1 MGFARYYTVNGNLDP
16 EKFKNY
22 SMDCKLVCDY
32 ITKQYGHE
40 IAGFDGTGDSL
51 FSESEVCF
59 NGQGDDDSHET
70 FLLTTGTTGFQFT
83 KTQLKPYD
91 KHVYACL
98 VIAQHYF
105 DNIEVNGDGE
115 EDDYPELTT
124 IIKSIIR
131 DRKINHL
138 IDSKK

>member
-1 MGFARYYTVNGNLDP
+1 MGFTRYYTVNGKIDP

-22 SMDCKLVCDY
+22 SKDCKTICDY
-32 ITKQYGHE
+32 ITEEYGNE
-40 IAGFDGTGDSL
+40 IAGYDGSGESI
-51 FSESEVCF
+51 FSEEEVCF
-59 NGQGDDDSHET
+59 NGKGDEDSHET

-98 VIAQHYF
+98 VIAKHYF
-105 DNIEVNGDGE
+105 DHIVVSGDGDK
-115 EDDYPELTT
+115 DDYPELTP

-131 DRKINHL
+131 DKKINDV
-138 IDSKK
+138 IDGTF